1 MSSHYFIKSS
11 SMGGTVI
18 TVINS
23 PVIKDL
29 RVLKVDWTFTYN
41 NINNDNNNNKAIVKP
56 CVER

>member
-1 MSSHYFIKSS
+1 
-11 SMGGTVI
+11 MGGTVI

-29 RVLKVDWTFTYN
+29 RVLKGDWTFTYN

-56 CVER
+56 CVDR